1 MDAIMTKNL
10 MEIIFPVVLITI
22 LFIVFIIFTYMIIFI
37 DRGTKCKN

>member
-22 LFIVFIIFTYMIIFI
+22 LFIVFIIFTYMIILLI
-37 DRGTKCKN
+37 EE